1 MIAIYENAI
10 SEDLTLVNIQTLLSL
25 YSQAI
30 EYYSAIDDPR
40 HEQFLHRQMQFL
52 KQPEINAVLSSQVE
66 AEN

>member
-1 MIAIYENAI
+1 
-10 SEDLTLVNIQTLLSL
+10 LGL

-30 EYYSAIDDPR
+30 EYYSALGDPQ

-66 AEN
+66 AQKQEDKQIKQTSQVS